1 MPVLFEGNPGRVK
14 QLVDPT
20 LQGVIPP
27 LIEVQTDKISFQA
40 HKTIVTHLTL
50 GLGTNHQFLHTLG
63 GDLYI
68 YVFGDRIGQ
77 LGISGLC
84 VADDCDRLGDQ
95 EHGIEKMIK
104 WFNKNKLSTKPDPI
118 TCMVGRT
125 PIKGFLSG
133 INFGT
138 FDHKLRL
145 VQFNVDIHIIPEKAR

>member
-27 LIEVQTDKISFQA
+27 LVEVKPDNITFDA
-40 HKTIVTHLTL
+40 HKSIITHLTL
-50 GLGTNHQFLHTLG
+50 GLNTNHQFLHTLG

-68 YVFGDRIGQ
+68 YVFGDRVGQ
-77 LGISGLC
+77 LGIAGLC
-84 VADDCDRLGDQ
+84 VAEDCDKAGDA
-95 EHGIEKMIK
+95 EHGIEKVIK
-104 WFNKNKLSTKPDPI
+104 WFNQNKLSKRKDAI

-125 PIKGFLSG
+125 PIKGFVKG
-133 INFGT
+133 VNFGT

-145 VQFNVDIHIIPEKAR
+145 VQFSVEVDIIPEKN